1 MTGRLFGVLVL
12 ALCGSALVVAQ
23 NPTFRAATNGV
34 RIDVLV
40 TDRNRP
46 VQNLVANDF
55 EVFDN
60 GVPQTIE
67 SLAGRSEPLDVF
79 FTFDRSGSIRGE
91 TLVRLKDA
99 SGAVIDQLE
108 PADRA
113 ALMTFDQSFLL
124 KPPLTAD
131 QSALRAAIGRLAA
144 GGGTAMLDA
153 LYASLTLAEGGS
165 RRTLILLFSDG
176 LDNQSWLSQR
186 EVQTV
191 ARESEAIVYAIA
203 HKPIGSAGPDEVL
216 LKELAE
222 ATGGR
227 LVRVEA
233 PERLRPVFL
242 AMLQEM
248 RSRYLLTYSPN
259 GVEAGGWH
267 TLTVRL
273 KNKPGRVTARRGYF
287 GQQTRAR

>member
-1 MTGRLFGVLVL
+1 
-12 ALCGSALVVAQ
+12 
-23 NPTFRAATNGV
+23 
-34 RIDVLV
+34 
-40 TDRNRP
+40 
-46 VQNLVANDF
+46 
-55 EVFDN
+55 
-60 GVPQTIE
+60 
-67 SLAGRSEPLDVF
+67 
-79 FTFDRSGSIRGE
+79 
-91 TLVRLKDA
+91 
-99 SGAVIDQLE
+99 
-108 PADRA
+108 
-113 ALMTFDQSFLL
+113 
-124 KPPLTAD
+124 
-131 QSALRAAIGRLAA
+131 
-144 GGGTAMLDA
+144 MLDA

-186 EVQTV
+186 EVQAV

-222 ATGGR
+222 VTGGR

-233 PERLRPVFL
+233 PERLSTVFL

-248 RSRYLLTYSPN
+248 RSRYLLTYSPS

-287 GQQTRAR
+287 GQQTGSR